1 LISGHSEPFIERISG
16 HLDIAIICTRYQS
29 FQCFNKAIS
38 DEQAI
43 GYIRNGDI
51 RLLDYMRSNWL
62 GHIKLLSERSLNPP
76 DNGGVAELTIALREL
91 FVQKGLLF
99 KHMDDPKAL
108 VMTKAAEQ
116 DEGIPQSE
124 TENSSFS
131 IFEPEVRTGLLKLEV
146 FRRKLEQRL
155 LNGESLDSKFNSHH
169 QKPGGNNG
177 IR

>member
-1 LISGHSEPFIERISG
+1 
-16 HLDIAIICTRYQS
+16 
-29 FQCFNKAIS
+29 
-38 DEQAI
+38 
-43 GYIRNGDI
+43 
-51 RLLDYMRSNWL
+51 
-62 GHIKLLSERSLNPP
+62 
-76 DNGGVAELTIALREL
+76 
-91 FVQKGLLF
+91 
-99 KHMDDPKAL
+99 MDDPKAL